1 MAGARAPAPRRA
13 SAPHF
18 QLIQSF
24 QELSGA
30 VSHGQS
36 PAELGVEGFVHFGL
50 YFGLSHGG
58 ESDGGGRRAE
68 GASGLRAVNSARL
81 GSARLGSARLRP
93 ARLGPPDWL
102 RAGLLLGGDF
112 LTWASGFLHS
122 LLSEGSR
129 GDGNSCFTTEV
140 RGTLEGL
147 DTPVQMLGN
156 SASVLVESDV
166 LILLVE

>member
-1 MAGARAPAPRRA
+1 MAGALTPAPRRA

-18 QLIQSF
+18 QLIQTF

-58 ESDGGGRRAE
+58 ERWRRLLDGESFWAMCSQQRPT
-68 GASGLRAVNSARL
+68 RL
-81 GSARLGSARLRP
+81 GSARPGT
-93 ARLGPPDWL
+93 PDWL

-112 LTWASGFLHS
+112 LTWASGFFYL

-129 GDGNSCFTTEV
+129 GDGNSCFQAEV

-147 DTPVQMLGN
+147 DTLVQMLGN

-166 LILLVE
+166 LMLLVEL